1 MVARLTVDQF
11 FDALCD
17 HRAYPLIDTPR
28 VRDIVGKNVRAL
40 CADYPIKDRWPLL
53 DLESAYVAY
62 LNAQP
67 DIVVWHRNGYIGT
80 IRIRNFDET
89 YTLDEWFGDFTRQWN
104 LKDTDGIRA
113 AMLALL
119 PPGRAWRSPVIF
131 AAHKKA
137 VESTTSKL
145 ARWLSRT

>member
-1 MVARLTVDQF
+1 MTRYAITALTRSLTRHESAISWGKTFARF
-11 FDALCD
+11 
-17 HRAYPLIDTPR
+17 
-28 VRDIVGKNVRAL
+28 VRTTRSGPMA
-40 CADYPIKDRWPLL
+40 PL

-89 YTLDEWFGDFTRQWN
+89 YTLDEWFGDFIRQWN

-113 AMLALL
+113 AMLVCSLRVVL
-119 PPGRAWRSPVIF
+119 G
-131 AAHKKA
+131 
-137 VESTTSKL
+137 
-145 ARWLSRT
+145 ARL